1 MKKNNKV
8 KNIIII
14 ILCSILVLLS
24 IYFLLDYYNIDKYD
38 KFILNENEVPVLKE
52 EIYEQQISFLK
63 EKYNND
69 DIVGTISIS
78 DTDFNTIVLQG
89 KDNEYYLNHLPD
101 KTYNINGSIF
111 LDYRVDIDNSDKLLI
126 FGHSSPNYTLPIMII
141 ENYNSK
147 EYYDKHPYIY
157 ISTEKNIRK
166 YQIFSAY
173 VEVSDWDYMKIKYQ
187 SNEEKLAHYQKLKN
201 KSFYETN
208 IDINENDNILIV
220 QTCSNLKEY
229 SKYSK
234 KYMLVIAK
242 EVK

>member
-1 MKKNNKV
+1 MKKI

-14 ILCSILVLLS
+14 ILTSMLLFVS
-24 IYFLLDYYNIDKYD
+24 IYFLMEYYNIDKYD

-52 EIYEQQISFLK
+52 EIYENQITSLK

-69 DIVGTISIS
+69 DIVGTISIN
-78 DTDFNTIVLQG
+78 DTDFNTVVLQG
-89 KDNEYYLNHLPD
+89 KDNDYYLNHLPD

-111 LDYRVDIDNSDKLLI
+111 LDYRVNIDNSDKLLI

-147 EYYDKHPYIY
+147 DYYNEHPYIY
-157 ISTEKNIRK
+157 ISTTKKVRK

-173 VEVSDWDYMKIKYQ
+173 VEVSDWDYMKIKYK
-187 SNEEKLAHYQKLKN
+187 SVEEKLAHYQKLKN

-208 IDINENDNILIV
+208 VDVNENDNILIV

-242 EVK
+242 EVEI

>member
-1 MKKNNKV
+1 MKKI

-14 ILCSILVLLS
+14 ILTSMLLFLS
-24 IYFLLDYYNIDKYD
+24 IYFLMEYYNIDKYD

-52 EIYEQQISFLK
+52 EIYENQITSLK

-69 DIVGTISIS
+69 DIVGTISIN
-78 DTDFNTIVLQG
+78 DTDFNTVVLQG
-89 KDNEYYLNHLPD
+89 KDNDYYLNHLPD

-111 LDYRVDIDNSDKLLI
+111 LDYRVNIDNSDKLLI

-147 EYYDKHPYIY
+147 EYFEAHPYIY
-157 ISTEKNIRK
+157 ISTTKKVRK

-173 VEVSDWDYMKIKYQ
+173 VEVSDWDYMKIKYK
-187 SNEEKLAHYQKLKN
+187 SVEEKLAHYQKLKN

-208 IDINENDNILIV
+208 VDVNENDNILIV

-242 EVK
+242 EVEI

>member
-1 MKKNNKV
+1 MKKI

-14 ILCSILVLLS
+14 ILTSMLLFLS
-24 IYFLLDYYNIDKYD
+24 IYFLKEYYNIDKYD

-52 EIYEQQISFLK
+52 EIYENQITSLK
-63 EKYNND
+63 EKYNNN

-78 DTDFNTIVLQG
+78 GTDFNTVVLQG

-147 EYYDKHPYIY
+147 DYYNKHPYIY
-157 ISTEKNIRK
+157 ISTTKKVRK

-173 VEVSDWDYMKIKYQ
+173 VEVSDWDYMKIVYK
-187 SNEEKLAHYQKLKN
+187 SIEEKLAHYQKLKN

-208 IDINENDNILIV
+208 VDVNENDNILIV